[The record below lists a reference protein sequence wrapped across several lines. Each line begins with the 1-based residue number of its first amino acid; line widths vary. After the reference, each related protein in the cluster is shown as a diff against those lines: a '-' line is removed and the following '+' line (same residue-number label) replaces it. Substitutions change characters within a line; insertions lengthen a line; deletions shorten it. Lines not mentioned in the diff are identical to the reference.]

1 MQKCGFRFLIL
12 KIRFFLPLH
21 HGGGTGVLPATISED
36 EP

>member
-21 HGGGTGVLPATISED
+21 HGGTGVLPATISED